1 MESDLKAN
9 TQQQI
14 GLIVLACVVGVLTHL
29 SIHRYGNF
37 LVKQDSALWGVTIG
51 IFLYASQ
58 LVLVGRWVKRVGG
71 LTQST
76 RLMVIGVGFV
86 SLFSAL
92 FLGFKEVNRG
102 YPQLTLSMLDDPDEI
117 TNQHFTVV
125 SDLNM
130 QRVYTSSGYLG
141 DLKLIPLTDFGHRI
155 LLMLSEETE
164 HKRLEA
170 TGKLRQ
176 DVRLVQKSSDGQVEG
191 PFRQEYRQLMG
202 LSRTETIWFFDTSSR
217 AGLNFLYVPWSLI
230 SFLWLIFFVRT
241 DPKEGRITDIKPPPP
256 SRIGR

>member
-1 MESDLKAN
+1 M
-9 TQQQI
+9 
-14 GLIVLACVVGVLTHL
+14 
-29 SIHRYGNF
+29 
-37 LVKQDSALWGVTIG
+37 
-51 IFLYASQ
+51 
-58 LVLVGRWVKRVGG
+58 
-71 LTQST
+71 
-76 RLMVIGVGFV
+76 
-86 SLFSAL
+86 
-92 FLGFKEVNRG
+92 GFKEVNRG
-102 YPQLTLSMLDDPDEI
+102 YPQLSLSMLDDPDEI

-155 LLMLSEETE
+155 LLMLSEETG

-202 LSRTETIWFFDTSSR
+202 LPRTETIWFFDTSSR
-217 AGLNFLYVPWSLI
+217 AGLNF
-230 SFLWLIFFVRT
+230 FVRALVT
-241 DPKEGRITDIKPPPP
+241 HFFIVVDFLYKNGPQGRAYRRHQTAATQSYWTINTVSRP
-256 SRIGR
+256 SE

>member
-1 MESDLKAN
+1 MWRVTLKAN

-14 GLIVLACVVGVLTHL
+14 VLIVLACVVGVLTHL

-76 RLMVIGVGFV
+76 RLLVIGVGFV
-86 SLFSAL
+86 SLLSAL
-92 FLGFKEVNRG
+92 FMGFKEVNRG
-102 YPQLTLSMLDDPDEI
+102 YPQLSLSMLDDPDEI

-155 LLMLSEETE
+155 LLMLS
-164 HKRLEA
+164 R
-170 TGKLRQ
+170 KLDTRGSKPP
-176 DVRLVQKSSDGQVEG
+176 VSLGRTFAWSKKA
-191 PFRQEYRQLMG
+191 LMG
-202 LSRTETIWFFDTSSR
+202 KWRVHFAKSIVNSWGYR
-217 AGLNFLYVPWSLI
+217 G
-230 SFLWLIFFVRT
+230 
-241 DPKEGRITDIKPPPP
+241 PKQFGFSIHLVEQV
-256 SRIGR
+256 